1 VSGHNSGGPRI
12 ADAARRL
19 RHVFV
24 RDLEL
29 EAAIGVWRHEH
40 GRRQRVRINLD
51 ATVAEDHEPPGDELK
66 DVVCYQ
72 QMIDAAK
79 RIVGQ
84 AHVKL
89 AETLAEQIA
98 AACLGDRRM
107 LAIRVR
113 VEKPDA
119 VEEAASVGVEIERLQ
134 RPADGASP
142 QKV

>member
-1 VSGHNSGGPRI
+1 MTGQRPEAPRI
-12 ADAARRL
+12 ADAARRR

-51 ATVAEDHEPPGDELK
+51 ATVAEDLTAPQDDLK

-79 RIVGQ
+79 RIIGR

-98 AACLGDRRM
+98 EACLADRRM

-119 VEEAASVGVEIERLQ
+119 VEEAASVGIEIERLQ
-134 RPADGASP
+134 RHGDDEPT

>member
-1 VSGHNSGGPRI
+1 MTRRHPEGRGI
-12 ADAARRL
+12 ADAARRR

-51 ATVAEDHEPPGDELK
+51 AAVAEGETPPADELT

-72 QMIDAAK
+72 RMIDAAK
-79 RIVGQ
+79 DIVGQ

-89 AETLAEQIA
+89 AETLAERIA
-98 AACLGDRRM
+98 AACLADPRV

-119 VEEAASVGVEIERLQ
+119 VEEAASVGIEIERLQ
-134 RPADGASP
+134 RRHGPPPAE
-142 QKV
+142 KV

>member
-1 VSGHNSGGPRI
+1 MTRQRPEAPRI

-29 EAAIGVWRHEH
+29 DAAIGVWRHEH

-51 ATVAEDHEPPGDELK
+51 ATVAEEREPPQDELK

-98 AACLGDRRM
+98 EACLGDHRM

-134 RPADGASP
+134 QQPNPAAP
-142 QKV
+142 QKA